1 MGTGYT
7 RNDTANNIADGN
19 IINASDLDG
28 EFDAIVSAFGTSGH
42 THDGTA
48 NEGGAITVLGP
59 AQQVTVSATAL
70 YPSTANAVALGTTS
84 NEFSDLYMADGSI
97 IYLGADQDVTL
108 THVADT
114 GILLNSTRQLQFGD
128 SGSYIHQS
136 ADGVLDLV
144 SDSEIEINATNVDI
158 NGAVTMDS
166 TLAVTG
172 VITADAGIDIDNFN
186 IDGTTIALSSG
197 DMTLDGAGDII
208 LDAAGEEV
216 IFKDGSTNVGH
227 VSMDS
232 DNLTIKSLVSDKD
245 IIFQGNDGGSGITAL
260 TLDMSEAGAATFN
273 NKIVATELDI
283 SGNVDIDGTLEA
295 DAITIDGTTL
305 AETIAD
311 TVGAMVTSNDET
323 GISVTYEDGDNT
335 LDFALGAAQ
344 TTITSLLATDIKIG
358 EDDQTKIDF
367 ETADE
372 IHFYAANVEQVY
384 LGDNI
389 FGPQSDSDVDLGSSS
404 VRWKDAYVDSIT
416 VTGEVDGASLDISGD
431 ADIDGTLEADA
442 ITVDGTALATYIRD
456 TVGTNMLSSNDE
468 SGITVTYD
476 TSNDNIDF
484 AINAAQTTITSV
496 LATDLKVGEDDQTK
510 IDFEDADQINFYADN
525 AKRVTIDST
534 GLTVNSGSI
543 ETATIDYTDG
553 DNAMTIADGG
563 KVTFAAG
570 FDVGSDA
577 SGDIL
582 YHNGTS
588 YIRLAK
594 GTDDQVLTLASGVPS
609 WASSAGDITGVT
621 AGTGLSGGGTSGG
634 VTVNVEA
641 AQTGITSLLA
651 TDIKIGEDDQT
662 KIDFETADTI
672 NFYAGN
678 EKQLILTDGA
688 LTPGTNA
695 ILDLGTDA
703 LEFKDAYF
711 DGTVEADAIT
721 IGGTAIGSIYSAIA
735 GSSSIVTTGAL
746 DSGSITSGFGAID
759 NGTSGIRTNTFT
771 AETSILP
778 DAVGGADL
786 GSTSAE
792 WGDIYIADD
801 KAIKFGNDQDV
812 TMEYDEDG
820 TDSLLIS
827 GSDVTIVDDKKLY
840 FGTNQDVYLEYDED
854 GTDKLIIK
862 GHTTFL
868 DGAYNFDIA
877 SHDGT
882 NGLALAGT
890 VVTSSAAELNKL
902 DGIST
907 TATELGYVNGVTSA
921 IQTQLNAKAT
931 TGKSIA
937 MAMVFG

>member
-1 MGTGYT
+1 M
-7 RNDTANNIADGN
+7 
-19 IINASDLDG
+19 
-28 EFDAIVSAFGTSGH
+28 
-42 THDGTA
+42 
-48 NEGGAITVLGP
+48 
-59 AQQVTVSATAL
+59 
-70 YPSTANAVALGTTS
+70 
-84 NEFSDLYMADGSI
+84 
-97 IYLGADQDVTL
+97 
-108 THVADT
+108 
-114 GILLNSTRQLQFGD
+114 
-128 SGSYIHQS
+128 
-136 ADGVLDLV
+136 
-144 SDSEIEINATNVDI
+144 
-158 NGAVTMDS
+158 
-166 TLAVTG
+166 
-172 VITADAGIDIDNFN
+172 
-186 IDGTTIALSSG
+186 
-197 DMTLDGAGDII
+197 
-208 LDAAGEEV
+208 
-216 IFKDGSTNVGH
+216 
-227 VSMDS
+227 
-232 DNLTIKSLVSDKD
+232 
-245 IIFQGNDGGSGITAL
+245 
-260 TLDMSEAGAATFN
+260 
-273 NKIVATELDI
+273 
-283 SGNVDIDGTLEA
+283 
-295 DAITIDGTTL
+295 
-305 AETIAD
+305 
-311 TVGAMVTSNDET
+311 
-323 GISVTYEDGDNT
+323 
-335 LDFALGAAQ
+335 
-344 TTITSLLATDIKIG
+344 
-358 EDDQTKIDF
+358 
-367 ETADE
+367 
-372 IHFYAANVEQVY
+372 
-384 LGDNI
+384 
-389 FGPQSDSDVDLGSSS
+389 
-404 VRWKDAYVDSIT
+404 KDAYVDSIT

-594 GTDDQVLTLASGVPS
+594 GTDDQVLTLASGVPA
-609 WASSAGDITGVT
+609 WAAASAGDITGVT

-662 KIDFETADTI
+662 KIDFEDADTI

-820 TDSLLIS
+820 TDTLLITGNTTLAD
-827 GSDVTIVDDKKLY
+827 GS
-840 FGTNQDVYLEYDED
+840 
-854 GTDKLIIK
+854 
-862 GHTTFL
+862 
-868 DGAYNFDIA
+868 YNLNIA

-890 VVTSSAAELNKL
+890 VVTASAAELN
-902 DGIST
+902 
-907 TATELGYVNGVTSA
+907 YVDGVTSS
-921 IQTQLNAKAT
+921 IQTQLNSAAS
-931 TGKSIA
+931 TGKAIA

>member
-19 IINASDLDG
+19 VINASDFDG

-42 THDGTA
+42 SHDGTA
-48 NEGGAITVLGP
+48 AEGGAITKVGP
-59 AQQVTVSATAL
+59 AQQVTVSSSAIH
-70 YPSTANAVALGTTS
+70 PSTADGVALGSAS
-84 NEFSDLYMADGSI
+84 NEFSDLYMADGSV
-97 IYLGADQDVTL
+97 IYLGADQDVSL

-114 GILLNSTRQLQFGD
+114 GVLLNSTSKIQFNDASQFIQGSSATVLSLGATDEIDLTATAIDVNGTIDISGNATFGGILSIPDGSASAPSITNTGD
-128 SGSYIHQS
+128 TNAGLYFSAADTLAFTAGGTAQFTM
-136 ADGVLDLV
+136 ADGVVAPV
-144 SDSEIEINATNVDI
+144 SDNDVDL
-158 NGAVTMDS
+158 GTSSLKFKDVH
-166 TLAVTG
+166 VYG
-172 VITADAGIDIDNFN
+172 EVDAG
-186 IDGTTIALSSG
+186 S
-197 DMTLDGAGDII
+197 
-208 LDAAGEEV
+208 
-216 IFKDGSTNVGH
+216 
-227 VSMDS
+227 
-232 DNLTIKSLVSDKD
+232 
-245 IIFQGNDGGSGITAL
+245 
-260 TLDMSEAGAATFN
+260 
-273 NKIVATELDI
+273 LDI
-283 SGNVDIDGTLEA
+283 SGNADIDGTLEA
-295 DAITIDGTTL
+295 DAITVDGTAL
-305 AETIAD
+305 NEYIAD
-311 TVGAMVTSNDET
+311 TVGAMVGSNTET
-323 GISVTYEDGDNT
+323 GVAVTYEDGDNT
-335 LDFALGAAQ
+335 LDFILAAAQ

-358 EDDQTKIDF
+358 EDDQTK
-367 ETADE
+367 
-372 IHFYAANVEQVY
+372 V
-384 LGDNI
+384 
-389 FGPQSDSDVDLGSSS
+389 
-404 VRWKDAYVDSIT
+404 
-416 VTGEVDGASLDISGD
+416 
-431 ADIDGTLEADA
+431 
-442 ITVDGTALATYIRD
+442 
-456 TVGTNMLSSNDE
+456 
-468 SGITVTYD
+468 
-476 TSNDNIDF
+476 
-484 AINAAQTTITSV
+484 
-496 LATDLKVGEDDQTK
+496 
-510 IDFEDADQINFYADN
+510 DFEDANQINFYADN

-662 KIDFETADTI
+662 KIDFETADEIHFYAANVEQVYLADNIFGPESDSDVDLGSTSVRWKDAYVDSITVTGEVDGASLDISGDADIDGTLEADAITVDGTALATYIRDTVGTNMLSSNTESGITVTYDTSNDNIDFAIDAAQTGITSILATDVKIGEDDQTKIDFEDADTI

-792 WGDIYIADD
+792 WGDIFIADD

-820 TDSLLIS
+820 TDTLLITGNTTLAD
-827 GSDVTIVDDKKLY
+827 GS
-840 FGTNQDVYLEYDED
+840 
-854 GTDKLIIK
+854 
-862 GHTTFL
+862 
-868 DGAYNFDIA
+868 YNLNIA

-890 VVTSSAAELNKL
+890 VVTATAAELN
-902 DGIST
+902 
-907 TATELGYVNGVTSA
+907 YVDGVTSS
-921 IQTQLNAKAT
+921 IQTQLNSAAS
-931 TGKSIA
+931 TGKAIA

>member
-48 NEGGAITVLGP
+48 NEGGAITKIGP

-144 SDSEIEINATNVDI
+144 SDTEIEINATTIDM
-158 NGAVTMDS
+158 NGAVEISGNTTVGGTLTS
-166 TLAVTG
+166 TG
-172 VITADAGIDIDNFN
+172 KITADAGIDIDNFN

-197 DMTLDGAGDII
+197 DMTLDGAGDIL

-311 TVGAMVTSNDET
+311 TVGAMVTSNTET

-358 EDDQTKIDF
+358 EDDETKIDF

-456 TVGTNMLSSNDE
+456 TVGTNMLSSNTE

-484 AINAAQTTITSV
+484 AIDAAQTTITSV

-525 AKRVTIDST
+525 TKRVTIDST

-588 YIRLAK
+588 YVRLAK
-594 GTDDQVLTLASGVPS
+594 GTDDQVLTLASGVPA
-609 WASSAGDITGVT
+609 WAAASAGDITGVT

-662 KIDFETADTI
+662 KIDFEDADTI

-840 FGTNQDVYLEYDED
+840 FGTGQDVYLEYDED
-854 GTDKLIIK
+854 GTDTLIIK
-862 GHTTFL
+862 GDTTFL
-868 DGAYNFDIA
+868 DGTYNFDIA
-877 SHDGT
+877 SHDGS
-882 NGLALAGT
+882 NGLKLGGT
-890 VVTSSAAELNKL
+890 LVTASAAELN
-902 DGIST
+902 
-907 TATELGYVNGVTSA
+907 YVDGVTSN
-921 IQTQLNAKAT
+921 IQTQLNSAAS
-931 TGKSIA
+931 TGKAIA

>member
-19 IINASDLDG
+19 VINASDFDG

-42 THDGTA
+42 SHDGTA
-48 NEGGAITVLGP
+48 AEGGAITKVGP
-59 AQQVTVSATAL
+59 AQQVTVSSSAIH
-70 YPSTANAVALGTTS
+70 PSTADGVALGSAS
-84 NEFSDLYMADGSI
+84 NEFSDLYMADGSV
-97 IYLGADQDVTL
+97 IYLGADQDVSL

-114 GILLNSTRQLQFGD
+114 GVLLNSTSKIQFNDASQFIQGSSATVLSLGATDEIDLTATAIDVNGTIDISGNATFGGILSIPDGSASAPSITNTGD
-128 SGSYIHQS
+128 TNAGLYFSAADTLAFTAGGTAQFTM
-136 ADGVLDLV
+136 ADGVVAPV
-144 SDSEIEINATNVDI
+144 SDNDVDL
-158 NGAVTMDS
+158 GTSSLKFKDVH
-166 TLAVTG
+166 VYG
-172 VITADAGIDIDNFN
+172 EVDAG
-186 IDGTTIALSSG
+186 S
-197 DMTLDGAGDII
+197 
-208 LDAAGEEV
+208 
-216 IFKDGSTNVGH
+216 
-227 VSMDS
+227 
-232 DNLTIKSLVSDKD
+232 
-245 IIFQGNDGGSGITAL
+245 
-260 TLDMSEAGAATFN
+260 
-273 NKIVATELDI
+273 LDI
-283 SGNVDIDGTLEA
+283 SGNADIDGTLEA
-295 DAITIDGTTL
+295 DAITVDGTAL
-305 AETIAD
+305 NEYIAD
-311 TVGAMVTSNDET
+311 TVGAMVGSNTET
-323 GISVTYEDGDNT
+323 GVAVTYEDGDNT
-335 LDFALGAAQ
+335 LDFILAAAQ

-358 EDDQTKIDF
+358 EDDQTK
-367 ETADE
+367 
-372 IHFYAANVEQVY
+372 V
-384 LGDNI
+384 
-389 FGPQSDSDVDLGSSS
+389 
-404 VRWKDAYVDSIT
+404 
-416 VTGEVDGASLDISGD
+416 
-431 ADIDGTLEADA
+431 
-442 ITVDGTALATYIRD
+442 
-456 TVGTNMLSSNDE
+456 
-468 SGITVTYD
+468 
-476 TSNDNIDF
+476 
-484 AINAAQTTITSV
+484 
-496 LATDLKVGEDDQTK
+496 
-510 IDFEDADQINFYADN
+510 DFEDANQINFYADN

-662 KIDFETADTI
+662 KIDFETADEIHFYAANVEQVYLADNIFGPESDSDVDLGSTSVRWKDAYVDSITVTGEVDGASLDISGDADIDGTLEADAITVDGTALATYIRDTVGTNMLSSNTESGITVTYDTSNDNIDFAIDAAQTGITSILATDVKIGEDDQTKIDFEDADTI

-792 WGDIYIADD
+792 WGDIFIADD

-820 TDSLLIS
+820 TDTLLITGNTTLAD
-827 GSDVTIVDDKKLY
+827 GS
-840 FGTNQDVYLEYDED
+840 
-854 GTDKLIIK
+854 
-862 GHTTFL
+862 
-868 DGAYNFDIA
+868 YNLNIA

-890 VVTSSAAELNKL
+890 VVTATAAELN
-902 DGIST
+902 
-907 TATELGYVNGVTSA
+907 YVDGVTSS
-921 IQTQLNAKAT
+921 IQTQLNAAAS
-931 TGKSIA
+931 TGKAIA
-937 MAMVFG
+937 MSMVFG

>member
-48 NEGGAITVLGP
+48 AEGGAITVLGP

-108 THVADT
+108 THVHNT
-114 GILLNSTRQLQFGD
+114 GVLLNSTNQLQFGD

-144 SDSEIEINATNVDI
+144 SDTEIEINATTIDM
-158 NGAVTMDS
+158 NGAVEISGNTTVGGTLTS
-166 TLAVTG
+166 TG
-172 VITADAGIDIDNFN
+172 KITADAGIDIDNFN

-197 DMTLDGAGDII
+197 DMTLDGAGDIL

-273 NKIVATELDI
+273 NKIVATE
-283 SGNVDIDGTLEA
+283 
-295 DAITIDGTTL
+295 
-305 AETIAD
+305 
-311 TVGAMVTSNDET
+311 
-323 GISVTYEDGDNT
+323 
-335 LDFALGAAQ
+335 
-344 TTITSLLATDIKIG
+344 
-358 EDDQTKIDF
+358 
-367 ETADE
+367 
-372 IHFYAANVEQVY
+372 
-384 LGDNI
+384 
-389 FGPQSDSDVDLGSSS
+389 
-404 VRWKDAYVDSIT
+404 
-416 VTGEVDGASLDISGD
+416 LDISGD

-594 GTDDQVLTLASGVPS
+594 GTDDQVLTLDSGVRS
-609 WASSAGDITGVT
+609 WASSAGGITGVT
-621 AGTGLSGGGTSGG
+621 A
-634 VTVNVEA
+634 
-641 AQTGITSLLA
+641 
-651 TDIKIGEDDQT
+651 
-662 KIDFETADTI
+662 
-672 NFYAGN
+672 
-678 EKQLILTDGA
+678 
-688 LTPGTNA
+688 
-695 ILDLGTDA
+695 
-703 LEFKDAYF
+703 
-711 DGTVEADAIT
+711 
-721 IGGTAIGSIYSAIA
+721 
-735 GSSSIVTTGAL
+735 
-746 DSGSITSGFGAID
+746 
-759 NGTSGIRTNTFT
+759 
-771 AETSILP
+771 
-778 DAVGGADL
+778 
-786 GSTSAE
+786 
-792 WGDIYIADD
+792 
-801 KAIKFGNDQDV
+801 
-812 TMEYDEDG
+812 
-820 TDSLLIS
+820 
-827 GSDVTIVDDKKLY
+827 
-840 FGTNQDVYLEYDED
+840 
-854 GTDKLIIK
+854 
-862 GHTTFL
+862 
-868 DGAYNFDIA
+868 
-877 SHDGT
+877 
-882 NGLALAGT
+882 
-890 VVTSSAAELNKL
+890 
-902 DGIST
+902 
-907 TATELGYVNGVTSA
+907 
-921 IQTQLNAKAT
+921 
-931 TGKSIA
+931 
-937 MAMVFG
+937 

>member
-48 NEGGAITVLGP
+48 NEGGAITKIGP

-144 SDSEIEINATNVDI
+144 SDTEIEINATTIDM
-158 NGAVTMDS
+158 NGAVEISGNTTVGGTLTS
-166 TLAVTG
+166 TG
-172 VITADAGIDIDNFN
+172 KITADAGIDIDNFN

-311 TVGAMVTSNDET
+311 TVGAMVTSNTET

-358 EDDQTKIDF
+358 EDDETKIDF

-456 TVGTNMLSSNDE
+456 TVGTNMLSSNTE

-484 AINAAQTTITSV
+484 AIDAAQTTITSV

-525 AKRVTIDST
+525 TKRVTIDST

-588 YIRLAK
+588 YVRLAK
-594 GTDDQVLTLASGVPS
+594 GTDDQVLTLASGVPA
-609 WASSAGDITGVT
+609 WAAASAGDITGVT

-662 KIDFETADTI
+662 KIDFEDADTI

-840 FGTNQDVYLEYDED
+840 FGTGQDVYLEYDED
-854 GTDKLIIK
+854 GTDTLIIK
-862 GHTTFL
+862 GDTTFL
-868 DGAYNFDIA
+868 DGTY
-877 SHDGT
+877 
-882 NGLALAGT
+882 
-890 VVTSSAAELNKL
+890 
-902 DGIST
+902 
-907 TATELGYVNGVTSA
+907 
-921 IQTQLNAKAT
+921 
-931 TGKSIA
+931 
-937 MAMVFG
+937 

>member
-84 NEFSDLYMADGSI
+84 NEFSDLYMADGSV

-197 DMTLDGAGDII
+197 DMTLDGAGDIL

-295 DAITIDGTTL
+295 DAITIEGITL

-311 TVGAMVTSNDET
+311 TVGAMVTSNTET

-358 EDDQTKIDF
+358 EDDETKIDF

-442 ITVDGTALATYIRD
+442 ITVDGIALATYIRD
-456 TVGTNMLSSNDE
+456 TVGTNMLSSNTE

-484 AINAAQTTITSV
+484 AIDAAQTTITSV

-525 AKRVTIDST
+525 TKRVTIDST

-588 YIRLAK
+588 YVRLAK
-594 GTDDQVLTLASGVPS
+594 GTDDQVLTLASGVPA
-609 WASSAGDITGVT
+609 WAAASAGDITGVT
-621 AGTGLSGGGTSGG
+621 AGTGLSGGGTSGA
-634 VTVNVEA
+634 VTVNIEA

-662 KIDFETADTI
+662 KIDFEDADTI

-827 GSDVTIVDDKKLY
+827 GSDVTIADDKKLY
-840 FGTNQDVYLEYDED
+840 FGTGQDVYLEYDED
-854 GTDKLIIK
+854 GTDTLIIK
-862 GHTTFL
+862 GDTTFL
-868 DGAYNFDIA
+868 DGTYDFDIA
-877 SHDGT
+877 SHDNGT
-882 NGLALAGT
+882 NGLKLGGT
-890 VVTSSAAELNKL
+890 LVTASAAELN
-902 DGIST
+902 
-907 TATELGYVNGVTSA
+907 YVDGVTSN
-921 IQTQLNAKAT
+921 IQTQLNSAAS
-931 TGKSIA
+931 TGKAIA